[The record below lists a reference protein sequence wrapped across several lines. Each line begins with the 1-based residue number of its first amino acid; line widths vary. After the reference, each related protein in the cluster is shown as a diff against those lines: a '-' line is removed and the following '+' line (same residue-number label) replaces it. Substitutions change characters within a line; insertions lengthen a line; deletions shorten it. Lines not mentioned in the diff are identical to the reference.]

1 MRNLSTHI
9 YSLEVI
15 MLVAFSVVLVF
26 IIFSLLFVAGAMLI
40 SSFLRPKKP
49 GKEKS
54 MTYECGEDPVGG
66 GWVQYNIRFYVIA
79 VIFII
84 FDVEVVFIYPVAK
97 VFREM
102 IDQGLG
108 AYVLAE
114 LLVFVLILFGGL
126 IYVWKKG
133 DLQWIKTLRHIKGE

>member
-1 MRNLSTHI
+1 
-9 YSLEVI
+9 

-26 IIFSLLFVAGAMLI
+26 IIFSLLFVAGAMFI
-40 SSFLRPKKP
+40 SSFLRPKTP

>member
-1 MRNLSTHI
+1 
-9 YSLEVI
+9 
-15 MLVAFSVVLVF
+15 
-26 IIFSLLFVAGAMLI
+26 
-40 SSFLRPKKP
+40 
-49 GKEKS
+49 
-54 MTYECGEDPVGG
+54 
-66 GWVQYNIRFYVIA
+66 VQYNIRFYVIA

>member
-1 MRNLSTHI
+1 
-9 YSLEVI
+9 
-15 MLVAFSVVLVF
+15 MLIAFSVVLVF
-26 IIFSLLFVAGAMLI
+26 IIFSLLFVAGAMFL
-40 SSFLRPKKP
+40 SSFLRPKTP

-84 FDVEVVFIYPVAK
+84 FDVEVVFIYPVAS

>member
-1 MRNLSTHI
+1 
-9 YSLEVI
+9 
-15 MLVAFSVVLVF
+15 
-26 IIFSLLFVAGAMLI
+26 
-40 SSFLRPKKP
+40 
-49 GKEKS
+49 

-84 FDVEVVFIYPVAK
+84 FDVEVVFIYPVAV

-133 DLQWIKTLRHIKGE
+133 DLQWIKTMRHIKGE

>member
-1 MRNLSTHI
+1 
-9 YSLEVI
+9 

-40 SSFLRPKKP
+40 SSFLRPKTP
-49 GKEKS
+49 SKEKS

>member
-1 MRNLSTHI
+1 
-9 YSLEVI
+9 